1 MVTKFINQK
10 GAFYMKQ
17 VIIVGGG
24 VSGLATAWILRG
36 KAREEGVE
44 LGITLLEKEN
54 RLGGKIWSIKED
66 GYLCEW
72 GPNGFLDSK
81 PQTLDLCKALH
92 ADSQLLRS
100 NDNARKRFIYSGG
113 ILNRLP
119 ENGPSFLKSSLI
131 SWPGKIR
138 LAMEPFIPQYKGDA
152 DETLAAFGRRRL
164 GEEALNKLIAPMVS
178 GIFAGDP
185 ETMSLKS
192 CFPRIAELEAEYGG
206 LIKAMIRLAKKKK
219 AEVATGKAVASAAGP
234 AGVLTSF
241 KGGIQDLTDI
251 LVAELGMAIIRS
263 GEETVKV
270 VKGDSVP
277 WRVITTRGEFSA
289 DAVILATPAYA
300 SADFI
305 TESAPEISGI
315 LRQIPYSSMTV
326 ACFGYE
332 NEQIKYDLNGFG
344 YLVPK
349 QEKLSTLGTLWD
361 SSIFE
366 GRAPEGKVLLRSMMG
381 GACFPQYIK
390 LSDAE
395 VESRVRNDLEKT
407 MGIKA
412 APSFI
417 RIFRHE
423 KAIPQYI
430 IGHGKRLEA
439 LAGLLQK
446 QPGLVLTG
454 NSYRGIGL
462 NDCVAAAHRG
472 AEEALE
478 QLKKFEI

>member
-1 MVTKFINQK
+1 
-10 GAFYMKQ
+10 MKQ

-24 VSGLATAWILRG
+24 ISGLATAWILRE
-36 KAREEGVE
+36 KASEEGIDI
-44 LGITLLEKEN
+44 GITLLEKEN
-54 RLGGKIWSIKED
+54 RLGGKIWSIKEN

-72 GPNGFLDSK
+72 GPNGFLDNK
-81 PQTLDLCKALH
+81 PQTLELCKALK
-92 ADSQLLRS
+92 ADAKLLRS

-113 ILNRLP
+113 ILNKLP
-119 ENGPSFLKSSLI
+119 ENGSSFLKSSLI

-206 LIKAMIRLAKKKK
+206 LIKAMMRLAKKKK
-219 AEVATGKAVASAAGP
+219 ADIAAGKAVASAAGP
-234 AGVLTSF
+234 GGVLTSF
-241 KGGIQDLTDI
+241 RGGIQDLSDI
-251 LVAELGMAIIRS
+251 LTAELGMTIIRS
-263 GEETVKV
+263 GEETLEI
-270 VKGDSVP
+270 VKGGSAP
-277 WRVITTRGEFSA
+277 WRVITKRGEYSA

-300 SADFI
+300 SAALLKGA
-305 TESAPEISGI
+305 APEISSLLGH
-315 LRQIPYSSMTV
+315 IPYSSMTV
-326 ACFGYE
+326 ACFGYDK
-332 NEQIKYDLNGFG
+332 EQINYDLSGFG

-381 GACFPQYIK
+381 GACFPEYIR

-395 VESRVRNDLEKT
+395 VESRVRSDLEKT
-407 MGIKA
+407 MGINA

-417 RIFRHE
+417 QIFRHE
-423 KAIPQYI
+423 KAIPQYTV
-430 IGHGKRLEA
+430 GHGKRLEA
-439 LAGLLQK
+439 IAALIGK

-472 AEEALE
+472 AGEALE
-478 QLKKFEI
+478 HLLGKTVRS

>member
-1 MVTKFINQK
+1 
-10 GAFYMKQ
+10 MKQ

-24 VSGLATAWILRG
+24 ISGLATAWILRE
-36 KAREEGVE
+36 KARTDGLE
-44 LGITLLEKEN
+44 LNITLLEKEA
-54 RLGGKIWSIKED
+54 RLGGKIWSIKDD

-81 PQTLDLCKALH
+81 PQTLDLCRDLK
-92 ADSQLLRS
+92 ADSRLLRS
-100 NDNARKRFIYSGG
+100 NDNARKRFIFSGG

-138 LAMEPFIPQYKGDA
+138 LAMEPFIPQFQGDA

-219 AEVATGKAVASAAGP
+219 AEVAAGKAVGSAAGP

-241 KGGIQDLTDI
+241 RGGIQDLTDI
-251 LVAELGMAIIRS
+251 LTAELGMTVIRS
-263 GEETVKV
+263 GEEVVKV
-270 VKGDSVP
+270 VKGNSVP
-277 WRVITTRGEFSA
+277 WRVITARGELQA

-300 SADFI
+300 SAAFLEETD
-305 TESAPEISGI
+305 AAISGV
-315 LRQIPYSSMTV
+315 LQQIPYSSMTI

-332 NEQIKYDLNGFG
+332 KEKIQADLNGFG
-344 YLVPK
+344 YLIPK

-361 SSIFE
+361 SSIFA

-395 VESRVRNDLEKT
+395 VEKRVRDDLERT
-407 MGIKA
+407 MGISA
-412 APSFI
+412 PPSFI

-423 KAIPQYI
+423 KAIPQYTV
-430 IGHGKRLEA
+430 GHGKRLEA
-439 LAGLLQK
+439 LAGLLAQHR
-446 QPGLVLTG
+446 GLVLTG
-454 NSYRGIGL
+454 NSYTGIGL

-472 AEEALE
+472 AAEAFGFLRN
-478 QLKKFEI
+478 